1 MSTICAIST
10 AQAVGGISLIR
21 LSGEKAISIAD
32 ELFVPFD
39 GKRVSEMQGHTCKYG
54 KIVSNGEV
62 LDDVLLT
69 VFIAPKSYTGEDT
82 VEISC
87 HGGLYVTKRVLRAC
101 IEKGAEPAAAGEFTK
116 RAFLNGKLSLT
127 EAEGVA
133 DIISAQ
139 GESTLKS
146 ARLMHEGE
154 LYKSVRRVCDRLVNV
169 LGSLAAWTDYP
180 DEDIPETDNDS
191 LLMILDECKTA
202 LKKIL
207 ADYDSGRIF
216 REGIDT
222 AIVGKPNVGKST
234 LMNALLGYERSIVTS
249 VAGTT
254 RDIVEES
261 VRLGDVILRLS
272 DTAGIHESSDEVES
286 IGVSLAKKK
295 IDSAEL
301 ILAVLDGS
309 RELDSDDRELL
320 DSIKDRRH
328 VVLVNKSD
336 LPQMID
342 DEYISSNNIL
352 YVSAKERNGL
362 EKLRQ
367 MVFELFRLSGYD
379 SSPAV
384 FANERQK
391 LCCERSLEHVALAI
405 SALEMGLTLDA
416 VTIDIDEAANS
427 LLELTGEKAT
437 EAVVDDVFSR
447 FCVGK

>member
-54 KIVSNGEV
+54 KIVSNGEI

-328 VVLVNKSD
+328 IVLVNKSD

-342 DEYISSNNIL
+342 NEYISSDNIL

>member
-21 LSGEKAISIAD
+21 LSGEKAVAIAD
-32 ELFVPFD
+32 EIFVSFD
-39 GKRVSEMQGHTCKYG
+39 GKKVTDMAGHTCKYG
-54 KIVSNGEV
+54 RIVSNGEI

-69 VFIAPKSYTGEDT
+69 VFIAPRSYTGEDT

-101 IEKGAEPAAAGEFTK
+101 IEHGAEPAAAGEFTK

-146 ARLMHEGE
+146 ANLMHEGE
-154 LYKSVRRVCDRLVNV
+154 LYKSARKVCDKLVNI

-191 LLMILDECKTA
+191 LLMILSDCGA
-202 LKKIL
+202 QLKRIL
-207 ADYDSGRIF
+207 SDYDSGRIF

-272 DTAGIHESSDEVES
+272 DTAGIHRSSDEVEA
-286 IGVSLAKKK
+286 IGVDLAKKK

-301 ILAVLDGS
+301 ILCVLDGS
-309 RELDSDDRELL
+309 RELDEDDLELL
-320 DSIKDRRH
+320 RSIENRRH
-328 VVLVNKSD
+328 IVLVNKSD
-336 LPQMID
+336 MPKNINT
-342 DEYISSNNIL
+342 EYIHNENIL
-352 YVSAKERNGL
+352 FVSAKERNGL
-362 EKLRQ
+362 EKLREK
-367 MVFELFRLSGYD
+367 VFDLFKLSGYD

-391 LCCERSLEHVALAI
+391 LCCEKALKHILLAHDAI
-405 SALEMGLTLDA
+405 LMGLTLDA
-416 VTIDIDEAANS
+416 VTIDIDEAANA

>member
-21 LSGEKAISIAD
+21 ISGEKAVDIAN
-32 ELFVPFD
+32 EIFVSFD
-39 GKRVSEMQGHTCKYG
+39 GKKVSEMAGHTCKYG
-54 KIVSNGEV
+54 KIVLNGDV

-69 VFIAPKSYTGEDT
+69 VFLAPKSYTGENT

-87 HGGLYVTKRVLRAC
+87 HGGLYVTKKVLRAC
-101 IEKGAEPAAAGEFTK
+101 IEHGAEPAAAGEFTK

-146 ARLMHEGE
+146 AHLMHEGE
-154 LYKSVRRVCDRLVNV
+154 LYKSVRKVCDRLVNV

-180 DEDIPETDNDS
+180 DEDIPETDDAS
-191 LLMILDECKTA
+191 LLATLDGCKTS
-202 LKKIL
+202 LEKIL

-272 DTAGIHESSDEVES
+272 DTAGIHESSDEVET

-301 ILAVLDGS
+301 ILCVLDGS
-309 RELDSDDRELL
+309 RKIDDDDLALL
-320 DSIKDRRH
+320 KSLENRRH
-328 VVLVNKSD
+328 IVLVNKSD
-336 LPQMID
+336 LPLEID
-342 DEYISSNNIL
+342 QKYINSENIL
-352 YVSAKERNGL
+352 LVSAKERDGL

-367 MVFELFRLSGYD
+367 KVFDLFKLSGYD

-391 LCCERSLEHVALAI
+391 LCCERALNHVKLAHGAL
-405 SALEMGLTLDA
+405 SMGLTLDA
-416 VTIDIDEAANS
+416 VTIDIDEAANA

>member
-21 LSGEKAISIAD
+21 LSGEKAVAIAD
-32 ELFVPFD
+32 ELFVSFD

-54 KIVSNGEV
+54 KIVAEGEV

-69 VFIAPKSYTGEDT
+69 VFIAPRSYTGEDT

-87 HGGLYVTKRVLRAC
+87 HGGLFVTKRVLRAC

-154 LYKSVRRVCDRLVNV
+154 LYKSARRVCDRLVNI

-180 DEDIPETDNDS
+180 DEDIPETDDAS
-191 LLMILDECKTA
+191 LLTTLEGCETS

-286 IGVSLAKKK
+286 IGVNLAKKK

-301 ILAVLDGS
+301 ILCVLDGS
-309 RELDSDDRELL
+309 RELDENDRELL
-320 DSIKDRRH
+320 KSVENRRH
-328 VVLVNKSD
+328 IVLVNKSD
-336 LPQMID
+336 LPQKID
-342 DEYISSNNIL
+342 NEYICSENIL
-352 YVSAKERNGL
+352 YVSAKERDGL

-367 MVFELFRLSGYD
+367 MVFDLFKLSGYD

-391 LCCERSLEHVALAI
+391 LCCEKALKHVKLAHDALM
-405 SALEMGLTLDA
+405 MGLTLDA
-416 VTIDIDEAANS
+416 VTIDIDEAANA

>member
-54 KIVSNGEV
+54 KIVSNGEI

-342 DEYISSNNIL
+342 NEYISSNNIL

>member
-21 LSGEKAISIAD
+21 LSGEKAVAIAD
-32 ELFVPFD
+32 EIFVSFD
-39 GKRVSEMQGHTCKYG
+39 GMSVSDMKGHTCKYG
-54 KIVSNGEV
+54 RIISNGEI

-101 IEKGAEPAAAGEFTK
+101 IEHGAEPAAAGEFTK

-146 ARLMHEGE
+146 ANLMHEGE
-154 LYKSVRRVCDRLVNV
+154 LYKSARAVCDKLVSI

-180 DEDIPETDNDS
+180 DEDIPETDDAS
-191 LLMILDECKTA
+191 LSATLDECRTS
-202 LKKIL
+202 LEKIL
-207 ADYDSGRIF
+207 RDYDSGRIF

-272 DTAGIHESSDEVES
+272 DTAGIHDSQDEVES
-286 IGVSLAKKK
+286 IGVDLAKKK

-301 ILAVLDGS
+301 ILCVLDGS
-309 RELDSDDRELL
+309 RELDEDDIELL
-320 DSIKDRRH
+320 RSIENRRH
-328 VVLVNKSD
+328 IVLINKSD
-336 LPQMID
+336 MPQNINT
-342 DEYISSNNIL
+342 EYINDENIL
-352 YVSAKERNGL
+352 FVSAKERNGL
-362 EKLRQ
+362 EKLREK
-367 MVFELFRLSGYD
+367 VFELFKLSHYD

-391 LCCERSLEHVALAI
+391 LCCEKALKHVKLAHGALA
-405 SALEMGLTLDA
+405 MGLTLDA
-416 VTIDIDEAANS
+416 VTIDIDEAANA

>member
-1 MSTICAIST
+1 MSTVCAIST
-10 AQAVGGISLIR
+10 ANAVGGISVIR
-21 LSGEKAISIAD
+21 LSGEKAIEIAD
-32 ELFVPFD
+32 KIFIAFSKKKVC
-39 GKRVSEMQGHTCKYG
+39 EMEGHTCQYG
-54 KIVSNGEV
+54 RIVSNGETV
-62 LDDVLLT
+62 DDVLLT
-69 VFIAPKSYTGEDT
+69 VFIAPRSYTGEDT

-87 HGGLYVTKRVLRAC
+87 HGGLYVTKRVLRLL
-101 IEKGAEPAAAGEFTK
+101 IENGAVPAEAGEFTK

-154 LYKSVRRVCDRLVNV
+154 LYKSARRVCDKLVNV

-180 DEDIPETDNDS
+180 DEDIPETDDES
-191 LLMILDECKTA
+191 IIRILSEA
-202 LKKIL
+202 ESSLKKIL
-207 ADYDSGRIF
+207 FDYDNGRIL

-234 LMNALLGYERSIVTS
+234 LMNSLLGYERSIVTS

-261 VRLGDVILRLS
+261 VRLGDIVLRLS
-272 DTAGIHESSDEVES
+272 DTAGIHESSDTVEK
-286 IGVSLAKKK
+286 IGVGLAKKK
-295 IDSAEL
+295 IDEAEL
-301 ILAVLDGS
+301 IICVLDGS
-309 RELDSDDRELL
+309 NEFDDDDKKLI
-320 DSIKDRRH
+320 DSIKNRRH
-328 VVLVNKSD
+328 IILINKSD
-336 LPQMID
+336 LDQKLDEKYID
-342 DEYISSNNIL
+342 SKNIL
-352 YVSAKERNGL
+352 KVSAKERDGL
-362 EKLRQ
+362 EKLKNL
-367 MVFELFRLSGYD
+367 VFEIFKLSDYND
-379 SSPAV
+379 SPAV

-391 LCCERSLEHVALAI
+391 LCCETALKYCTLAKDACI
-405 SALEMGLTLDA
+405 MGQTLDG
-416 VTIDIDEAANS
+416 VTIYVDQAANA

>member
-21 LSGEKAISIAD
+21 LSGDKAIAIAD
-32 ELFVPFD
+32 EIFVSFD
-39 GKRVSEMQGHTCKYG
+39 GKRVKDMQGHTCKYG
-54 KIVSNGEV
+54 KIVVNGNV

-87 HGGLYVTKRVLRAC
+87 HGGLYVSKRVLRAC
-101 IEKGAEPAAAGEFTK
+101 IDHGAEPAAAGEFTK

-146 ARLMHEGE
+146 AHLMHEGE
-154 LYKSVRRVCDRLVNV
+154 LYKSVRRVCDRLVNI

-180 DEDIPETDNDS
+180 DEDIPETDDES
-191 LLMILDECKTA
+191 LLVTLEGCETS

-272 DTAGIHESSDEVES
+272 DTAGIHESQDEVES
-286 IGVSLAKKK
+286 IGVDLAKKK

-301 ILAVLDGS
+301 ILCVLDGS
-309 RELDSDDRELL
+309 RELDDDDRELL
-320 DSIKDRRH
+320 KSIENRRH
-328 VVLVNKSD
+328 IVLVNKSD
-336 LPQMID
+336 LPLKINK
-342 DEYISSNNIL
+342 EYILDGNIL
-352 YVSAKERNGL
+352 YVSAKERDGL
-362 EKLRQ
+362 ENLRR
-367 MVFELFRLSGYD
+367 MVFDLFKLSGYD

-391 LCCERSLEHVALAI
+391 LCCERALKHVKFAHNALLA
-405 SALEMGLTLDA
+405 GLTLDA
-416 VTIDIDEAANS
+416 VTIDIDEAANA

>member
-21 LSGEKAISIAD
+21 LSGEKAVAIAD
-32 ELFVPFD
+32 ELFVSFD
-39 GKRVSEMQGHTCKYG
+39 GKRVSDMQGHTCKYG
-54 KIVSNGEV
+54 KIVFDGEV

-69 VFIAPKSYTGEDT
+69 VFIAPRSYTGEDT

-146 ARLMHEGE
+146 AHLMHEGE
-154 LYKSVRRVCDRLVNV
+154 LYKSARRVCDRLINI

-180 DEDIPETDNDS
+180 DEDIPETDDAS
-191 LLMILDECKTA
+191 LLTTLVECGDS

-272 DTAGIHESSDEVES
+272 DTAGIHESQDEVES
-286 IGVSLAKKK
+286 IGVTLAKKK

-301 ILAVLDGS
+301 ILCVLDGS
-309 RELDSDDRELL
+309 RELDENDRELL
-320 DSIKDRRH
+320 KSVENRRH
-328 VVLVNKSD
+328 IVLINKSD
-336 LPQMID
+336 LPQKID
-342 DEYISSNNIL
+342 NEYISGDNIL
-352 YVSAKERNGL
+352 CVSAKERDGL

-367 MVFELFRLSGYD
+367 MVFELFKLSGYD

-391 LCCERSLEHVALAI
+391 LCCEKALKHVKLAHDAL
-405 SALEMGLTLDA
+405 LMGLTLDA
-416 VTIDIDEAANS
+416 VTIDIDEAANA